1 MNPWVLLAVGAAW
14 LASLVGVGY
23 WQREDGALVATNA
36 CQAAQVKSI
45 KATNT
50 KIRELNDAARDR
62 EAQHAAQMDA
72 IGKWLAK
79 ENQDAEIRQRDAVR
93 NARALVLRNQPA
105 CVSAGGG
112 EAGQARPAAGGSD
125 APAACELPATAV
137 RTLFGIVDDA
147 DRGMRALAGCQ
158 AVALKDREQ

>member
-1 MNPWVLLAVGAAW
+1 MNPYAILGALWLVSLA
-14 LASLVGVGY
+14 GVGY
-23 WQREDGALVATNA
+23 WQRTDGALAARNECLEASEKRLTAANA
-36 CQAAQVKSI
+36 
-45 KATNT
+45 
-50 KIRELNDAARDR
+50 KITELNTAARDR

-72 IGKWLAK
+72 IGTWLAK
-79 ENQDAEIRQRDAVR
+79 ENQDAEIRQRNAVR

-112 EAGQARPAAGGSD
+112 EAGQARPDPGGGD

-137 RTLFGIVDDA
+137 RDLFVLVDDA

-158 AVALKDREQ
+158 AVALKDRE